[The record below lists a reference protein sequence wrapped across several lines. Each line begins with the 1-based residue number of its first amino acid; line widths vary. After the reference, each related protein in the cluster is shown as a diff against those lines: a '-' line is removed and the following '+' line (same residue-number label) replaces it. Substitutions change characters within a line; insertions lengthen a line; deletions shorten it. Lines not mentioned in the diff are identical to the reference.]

1 MMMDLRLKVTDK
13 PEHIENDSP
22 SEDQI
27 LRVEDSAA
35 ESQPRAN
42 SVLQIDDSE
51 LPQSLK
57 EAFPESIEG

>member
-1 MMMDLRLKVTDK
+1 MTEK
-13 PEHIENDSP
+13 PEHIDNDTP
-22 SEDQI
+22 SEDQL

-35 ESQPRAN
+35 GSQQWAT

-57 EAFPESIEG
+57 EAFKEFIES